1 MKKITWDLS
10 SLYQNYEQVDKDIE
24 LIKTLTS
31 KFTTD
36 YHEKLSTLTSQQ
48 LAQAIGEFETI
59 IEMLGRV
66 MSYVYLEF
74 ATDDSNGVTLNKYQ
88 TITSKIEE
96 DLIFFELEL
105 AKLEE
110 DTLAMHIVYIPKYA
124 FYLESIK
131 KQKKYQLPLP
141 SEKILLKKELTSSSA
156 WSRLFDEY
164 IGKIEFSYQGEKK
177 SEEEILTLLYNKDR
191 DVRKAASISLTKGLK
206 KHSHVLTYIYNMV
219 RADLRIEGEIR
230 GYESPEISRHLDNK
244 ITQSSVDSLVVTA
257 LNNTD
262 IVADYYKQKAKI
274 LGIKKLK
281 DYDRYAP
288 ISKSTKKIPFS
299 QAKELVL
306 NAFKNFDEELYTI
319 AKKAFKENWIDV
331 YPKSGKRGGAFSHP
345 TVTTAH
351 PYVLLNYTDGIRD
364 IFTVAHELGHAI
376 HQYLSREVG
385 YINFDTPL
393 TTSETASV
401 FAEMLLFDYIKD
413 KFPAQELQSIYA
425 SKLEDIFATLY
436 RQIIFTTFERRVHEN
451 KGELKTEEI
460 SAIWMSENKKMFGSS
475 VELTENYSYWWSYI
489 PHFIHTPF
497 YCYAYSYGQLLVLS
511 LYALYKESG
520 EAFIP
525 KYKQFL
531 SSGGSRSPKELIS
544 VFGFDIEDSAFWE
557 LGIKEVRKLLKEFKD
572 GN

>member
-1 MKKITWDLS
+1 MNTINWDLS
-10 SLYQNYEQVDKDIE
+10 SIYQNYEQVDKDIE
-24 LIKTLTS
+24 LIKSLSTQ
-31 KFTTD
+31 FTTQ
-36 YHEKLSTLTSQQ
+36 YQEKLSTLTSQQ
-48 LAQAIGEFETI
+48 LNQAIGEFETI
-59 IEMLGRV
+59 LEMLGRV

-88 TITSKIEE
+88 TITTQIEE
-96 DLIFFELEL
+96 GLIFFELEL

-164 IGKIEFSYQGEKK
+164 IGKIEFKYNGEIK
-177 SEEEILTLLYNKDR
+177 SEEEILSLLYNKKR
-191 DVRKAASISLTKGLK
+191 AVRKAASISLTKGLK

-299 QAKELVL
+299 EAKELVL

-319 AKKAFKENWIDV
+319 AKKAFDENWIDV

-345 TVTTAH
+345 TVTKAH

-376 HQYLSREVG
+376 HQYLSRQVG

-413 KFPAQELQSIYA
+413 KFPKKELQSIYA

-436 RQIIFTTFERRVHEN
+436 RQIIFTTFEREVHEN

-460 SAIWMSENKKMFGSS
+460 STIWMNENKKMFGSS

-520 EAFIP
+520 EDFIP

-557 LGIKEVRKLLKEFKD
+557 LGIKEVRKLLKEFKN